1 MNHKISSKNFNV
13 DNNNNNSN
21 DKFFL
26 QNKMIRVVNSR
37 QFNNQVQKQ
46 FGYST
51 TENYFNGQKF
61 LFNSNY
67 INNIKN
73 NGIYFT

>member
-1 MNHKISSKNFNV
+1 
-13 DNNNNNSN
+13 
-21 DKFFL
+21 
-26 QNKMIRVVNSR
+26 MIRVVNSR